1 MVTLTAEE
9 KKILEDKNFAFIATV
24 NKDGSPQVT
33 PTWVHTDG
41 KYVHVNVNTSR
52 LKYRNLSRDARVAV
66 ALIDQNDPY
75 TKLFVKGKV
84 VSMEKGKAA
93 DDSIDQLS
101 IKYTGHKYGNRQPG
115 EQRVLMKI
123 EPSKV
128 TLG

>member
-1 MVTLTAEE
+1 M
-9 KKILEDKNFAFIATV
+9 LEDKNFAFIATV

-84 VSMEKGKAA
+84 VSMEKGKVA